1 MIHDDRRAFGT
12 LMLKLADVYEKSMSE
27 VVLEAYFEAL
37 EDYELE
43 FIEPAIQYLIRTAKW
58 FPKPVEIREVASQFR
73 GEVRRKALPQAQ
85 RALGER
91 ALTVDEVKAFLAE
104 LRARPEYAAT
114 LAEIPQ
120 KGVEALHADAERL
133 EAIGARDMTDE
144 KRKALEQFC
153 RYLDRGRA
161 QA

>member
-1 MIHDDRRAFGT
+1 MMA
-12 LMLKLADVYEKSMSE
+12 KLAEVYREALSDLL
-27 VVLEAYFEAL
+27 VEAYFEAL

-58 FPKPVEIREVASQFR
+58 FPKPAEIREAASQFR
-73 GEVRRKALPQAQ
+73 GEARRKALPAPP

-91 ALTVDEVKAFLAE
+91 TLMVDEVKAFLAE
-104 LRARPEYAAT
+104 LRARPESAAT

-133 EAIGARDMTDE
+133 EALGARDMTDN
-144 KRKALEQFC
+144 KRLALEQFC
-153 RYLDRGRA
+153 RYLDRAREP
-161 QA
+161 